1 LDKHE
6 IQLSLRYMNEQVL
19 PLLDD
24 KTKFSEISSN
34 ELYELGKTILS
45 FENQEE
51 SMEKFKDRVIECV
64 NMENIGELIS
74 GIIKEPVVFKSSPA
88 IRALCEYRRNWLEN
102 QIRQKAEFS
111 WHMPDALFPNY
122 PQVESFLRSDQ
133 ISMDLVDVFDN
144 LCDARRFADWY
155 KYRVQNGFSIKSVLK
170 GSDRNAY
177 VTITKTRDYYDKQV
191 SLFPQFEQELQEITH
206 FIN

>member
-111 WHMPDALFPNY
+111 WHMPDALFPKY

-133 ISMDLVDVFDN
+133 ISMDIVGRFEDFHQ
-144 LCDARRFADWY
+144 ARRFANALNNQ
-155 KYRVQNGFSIKSVLK
+155 VPNGFSIKSAPK
-170 GSDRNAY
+170 GWEGNVY
-177 VTITKTRDYYDKQV
+177 VSITKTRDYYEKQAK
-191 SLFPQFEQELQEITH
+191 LCPKFIQELQDITH
-206 FIN
+206 FID